1 MYPTGL
7 SYPVRRSRSMYPHI
21 CTPYNAQHLH
31 LLIYPGEESEE
42 GGSSDE
48 LRAKK
53 RQRHS

>member
-1 MYPTGL
+1 
-7 SYPVRRSRSMYPHI
+7 MYPHI
-21 CTPYNAQHLH
+21 CTSYPAQDLH